1 MTDFVWQPF
10 VLRRT
15 THGDVLR
22 SASTVQAALRYG
34 PPTFA
39 WDIVKGTTLTG
50 RSQDYN
56 ALIIDVQV
64 PPSVPNRGE
73 MVLVRG
79 GFVSRAGVV
88 SASIRVQAPPGQ
100 RDQYLTAFAR
110 SMHYQFRAMFTPPGR
125 TRSGARMPSP
135 VWLHLEWRGSR
146 RGTTWGVVRIGPQ
159 SARPWISGQES
170 YIDNP
175 DLRYIGA
182 GAI

>member
-1 MTDFVWQPF
+1 MARPRDPLSVAYDAQTAAFIDRV
-10 VLRRT
+10 
-15 THGDVLR
+15 THDP
-22 SASTVQAALRYG
+22 ALG
-34 PPTFA
+34 A
-39 WDIVKGTTLTG
+39 
-50 RSQDYN
+50 
-56 ALIIDVQV
+56 
-64 PPSVPNRGE
+64 
-73 MVLVRG
+73 VLVRG